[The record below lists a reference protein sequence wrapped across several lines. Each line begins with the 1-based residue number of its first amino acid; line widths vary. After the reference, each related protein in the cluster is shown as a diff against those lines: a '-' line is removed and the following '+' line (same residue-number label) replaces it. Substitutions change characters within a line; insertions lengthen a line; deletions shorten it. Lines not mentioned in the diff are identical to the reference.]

1 VKYHQQP
8 DELRKEFLT
17 MKTSI
22 WIVLGILV
30 MISLACNVI
39 LPVERMQAGELQT
52 LNISEPA
59 AQAPMKVTISMG
71 AGSLEINGGG
81 TGLVEG
87 SIHYNV
93 PEWKPTVSYQGNE
106 LTIQQGT
113 NYGNKLPPENIAN
126 DWNLKFGQSPI
137 DLTINAGAYDS
148 QVDLSDVPVTNLSIN
163 DGASNVKVVFNSPN
177 PEKMQLLSYKTG
189 ASTIKLIGLGNANF
203 SEMSFSGGAGDY
215 TLDFSGKLSRDGH
228 VTISSG
234 ASQVNV
240 IIPKDMNC
248 VVTVAGAIND
258 VVSTGEWSANGNTYT
273 HQGQGPMLSISAE
286 VSVGSLKIISQ

>member
-1 VKYHQQP
+1 
-8 DELRKEFLT
+8 

-30 MISLACNVI
+30 MISLACNVT

-52 LNISEPA
+52 LNISEPS
-59 AQAPMKVTISMG
+59 AQGPTKVTISMG
-71 AGSLEINGGG
+71 AGSLKINGGG

-93 PEWKPTVSYQGNE
+93 PEWKPAVSHQGNE

-113 NYGNKLPPENIAN
+113 NLGNKLPPENIAN

-148 QVDLSDVPVTNLSIN
+148 QVDLSGVPLTNLSIN
-163 DGASNVKVVFNSPN
+163 DGASNVKVDFNSPN

-189 ASTIKLIGLGNANF
+189 ASTIKLTGLGNANF

-215 TLDFSGKLSRDGH
+215 ILDFSGKLSRDGH

-234 ASQVNV
+234 ASQVSV

-258 VVSTGEWSANGNTYT
+258 VASTGEWSANGNTYT

-286 VSVGSLKIISQ
+286 LSVGSLKIISQ